1 MFLTLLIQ
9 IIDQGVRMQENAIS
23 FPFDEFYL
31 WKGERGSFSQFVKI
45 IATIASQMDTKK
57 SNSSTN
63 FRSLKA
69 KLILFHKCIF
79 QKKS

>member
-1 MFLTLLIQ
+1 LFLSLFFNQGYGVYLMMFLIHLIQ

-31 WKGERGSFSQFVKI
+31 WKGERGSFSQFMKI

-57 SNSSTN
+57 
-63 FRSLKA
+63 
-69 KLILFHKCIF
+69 
-79 QKKS
+79 